1 VTEVQV
7 YQIGELPKHA
17 KAKPGVVKFVSK
29 ENGGLGSAR
38 NFGISLASGRW
49 LRSFFLL
56 PLVVLLLTKSCFDLL
71 TSIEDYV
78 ESGLTLSIGNIAELY
93 LVCLFPLYVRMYP
106 TGVG

>member
-1 VTEVQV
+1 VIVVNDGNPDSERFYEIAHRYAQTHPKEVTEVQV

-49 LRSFFLL
+49 LRNVFG
-56 PLVVLLLTKSCFDLL
+56 
-71 TSIEDYV
+71 YV
-78 ESGLTLSIGNIAELY
+78 WH
-93 LVCLFPLYVRMYP
+93 FPCIR
-106 TGVG
+106 